1 MTTTSP
7 IAWMCRIECSRALER
22 DLPWRET
29 PQLFEYVETEHD
41 AHVRVRLGQ
50 SRLQGGKSPSV
61 ERVVR
66 SRHGS
71 CAREDCVLSQLLR
84 LARVTGGRS
93 RRTDA
98 NGGDYRRLIANG
110 WRQGISPNQRIAHCP
125 HPHSTGARQQDRTG
139 KRQCR
144 TPTTSIRSHPTRV
157 SQVAPTRIKIAPTR
171 VSQIAP
177 TSIEIAPI
185 SESSSHRQVVRSHQ
199 PA

>member
-29 PQLFEYVETEHD
+29 PQLVEHVETEHD

-110 WRQGISPNQRIAHCP
+110 WEAGNLTQ
-125 HPHSTGARQQDRTG
+125 STNRALPASAQHR
-139 KRQCR
+139 C
-144 TPTTSIRSHPTRV
+144 
-157 SQVAPTRIKIAPTR
+157 APTGSHRQASVSHTDNVNPIAPTR

-177 TSIEIAPI
+177 TRIKIAPI
-185 SESSSHRQVVRSHQ
+185 SDHSSHGQEVRSHQ
-199 PA
+199 